1 MNRDNVN
8 KIDLNQLLIKHPYAT
23 YILRVSGESMKDGR
37 INDGNLIIVD
47 SAKEP
52 THGDVVVA
60 AINGEFTVKKLQLH
74 PRLALIP
81 MNPDYNPI
89 YLDSLGDIDNNIIF
103 GVVTHSIE
111 KIS

>member
-1 MNRDNVN
+1 MKKTFVGVEKFSNE
-8 KIDLNQLLIKHPYAT
+8 DLFS
-23 YILRVSGESMKDGR
+23 RVLASSSVYEVTKKKKER
-37 INDGNLIIVD
+37 KNLIIVD

-52 THGDVVVA
+52 THGDIVVA